1 MQIGDEFTFLKS
13 ELVNL
18 NVFFTDLRKETIYM
32 LLTNCWIL
40 EDINLCE
47 SFCHLQDMIEGS
59 CQDLSDLIQ
68 EINDVETSSK
78 FFLTEDLKDEL
89 EYVKETI
96 QLEASYMTNMVD
108 YMCIIDDYSLSP
120 TEITQRLE
128 EYCDKDMCCYEQVKI
143 NRKQL
148 KELKEERRNYFE

>member
-1 MQIGDEFTFLKS
+1 MQIKDEFTFIKLELLK
-13 ELVNL
+13 L
-18 NVFFTDLRKETIYM
+18 NVFFTHFRKETIYM
-32 LLTNCWIL
+32 LLTNRWIL

-59 CQDLSDLIQ
+59 CQDFHDLIQ
-68 EINDVETSSK
+68 EINDLETSSK
-78 FFLTEDLKDEL
+78 LFLIEDLKDEL

-120 TEITQRLE
+120 TEMTQRLE
-128 EYCDKDMCCYEQVKI
+128 EYCDKDFCCYEQVKI
-143 NRKQL
+143 NREQLKQL
-148 KELKEERRNYFE
+148 KKERRDYFE